1 MKVLLIGPS
10 RDRGEALAAAL
21 APDVALHYAPDGFY
35 ALTMIERERPDLVLL
50 RSAMA
55 GLTAADVAAII
66 HNDPVHRG
74 VRLGLLA
81 TAAERAGLGSDL
93 EVHLEFDADLPAAE
107 LAREIRCVTA
117 GPPDQAQLARTS
129 RSGPPIQTL
138 SGTLSVLGLSDLVQA
153 LSDARSAGRLTVEW
167 ADGTAATIHLAGGRI
182 LDAAWEDWRGEEAFL
197 EILSRGG
204 KERDS
209 CFRFEAMPWHELF
222 ARPRTINR
230 TVRELLL
237 TTAIAL
243 DESGRWRQGA

>member
-1 MKVLLIGPS
+1 MKVLLIGPAP
-10 RDRGEALAAAL
+10 DRGQALAAAL
-21 APDVALHYAPDGFY
+21 APDVKLDYAPDGFY
-35 ALTMIERERPDLVLL
+35 ALTMIERERPDLLL
-50 RSAMA
+50 LSSAMA
-55 GLTAADVAAII
+55 GLSAAEVAGII

-81 TAAERAGLGSDL
+81 TAAERAGLGADL
-93 EVHLEFDADLPAAE
+93 QVDLEFDAGLSPAE
-107 LAREIRCVTA
+107 LAREIRGLTA
-117 GPPDQAQLARTS
+117 GPPEHGRSARPS

-138 SGTLSVLGLSDLVQA
+138 SGSLSVLGLSDLVQA
-153 LSDARSAGRLTVEW
+153 LSDARSAGRLTIEW
-167 ADGTAATIHLAGGRI
+167 SDGTATIHLAGGRI
-182 LDAAWEDWRGEEAFL
+182 LDAAWDDWRGEEAFL

-204 KERDS
+204 KDREGD
-209 CFRFEAMPWHELF
+209 FRFEAMPWNELF